1 MLWKGFQRPKRL
13 DVERETLT
21 DRFGRFQAQPFERGF
36 GTTIGNAIRRV
47 LLSSI
52 EGAAITAVKI
62 DGVLHEFSP
71 IQGVVEDA
79 TDIILNLK
87 QIPLKLH
94 VDYTKTLY
102 LRVDK
107 AGEVRARDIEA
118 DADVEILEPDAH
130 IATVSEG
137 GKLHMELR
145 LKRGRGY
152 VSADKNFDEDLGIG
166 WIPVD
171 SIHSPVKKVNY
182 LVEAARLGQTTDYDK
197 LTLDVWTNGSVHP
210 RDAVSL
216 AAKLVRDHLNIF
228 INLDE
233 SLESSAEG
241 ASEPAR
247 VGALNEHLDKSV
259 EELELSVRSYNCL
272 KNANIRTIRE
282 LVAKTE
288 AEMLKTKNFGRK
300 SLNEIK
306 EILTTMGLSLGMRMD
321 QPTTATSDDLTIDD
335 TSRRAR
341 VTGRTSSNETDHAS
355 QSCTSEV
362 GSGHRASH
370 RAAAEPG
377 HGPHPAR
384 ADRDHRAQGQGAA
397 ALRRAADHHRQAR
410 PGGGR
415 RPHQGAQRASP
426 GPGRHPGPRR
436 RRQAV

>member
-13 DVERETLT
+13 EFERETLT
-21 DRFGRFQAQPFERGF
+21 DRFGRFYAQPFERGF

-71 IQGVVEDA
+71 IPGVVEDA

-94 VDYTKTLY
+94 VDHAKTLT
-102 LRVDK
+102 LRIDK
-107 AGEVRARDIEA
+107 AGEVRARDIQA

-137 GKLHMELR
+137 GKLHMEMR
-145 LKRGRGY
+145 MKRGRGY
-152 VSADKNFDEDLGIG
+152 VAADNNFDEDLGIG
-166 WIPVD
+166 WIPID
-171 SIHSPVKKVNY
+171 SVHSPVKKVNY

-197 LTLDVWTNGSVHP
+197 LTVDVWTNGSIAA

-216 AAKLVRDHLNIF
+216 AAKLIRDHLNIF
-228 INLDE
+228 INLE
-233 SLESSAEG
+233 EGTGEQAEASADQPRLG
-241 ASEPAR
+241 
-247 VGALNEHLDKSV
+247 VGNENLDKSV

-282 LVAKTE
+282 LVQKTE

-306 EILTTMGLSLGMRMD
+306 EILHTMGLSLGMRVD
-321 QPTTATSDDLTIDD
+321 QATANQD
-335 TSRRAR
+335 
-341 VTGRTSSNETDHAS
+341 
-355 QSCTSEV
+355 
-362 GSGHRASH
+362 
-370 RAAAEPG
+370 
-377 HGPHPAR
+377 
-384 ADRDHRAQGQGAA
+384 
-397 ALRRAADHHRQAR
+397 
-410 PGGGR
+410 
-415 RPHQGAQRASP
+415 
-426 GPGRHPGPRR
+426 
-436 RRQAV
+436 

>member
-13 DVERETLT
+13 EFERETLT
-21 DRFGRFQAQPFERGF
+21 DRFGRFYAQPFERGF
-36 GTTIGNAIRRV
+36 GTTIGNALRRV

-71 IQGVVEDA
+71 IPGVVEDA

-107 AGEVRARDIEA
+107 SGIVRAKDIEG
-118 DADVEILEPDAH
+118 DADVEILEPEAH
-130 IATVSEG
+130 IATVSDG

-145 LKRGRGY
+145 MKRGRGY

-171 SIHSPVKKVNY
+171 SVHSPVKKVNY

-197 LTLDVWTNGSVHP
+197 LTIDVWTNGSVTAQ
-210 RDAVSL
+210 DAVSL
-216 AAKLVRDHLNIF
+216 AAKLIRDHLNIF
-228 INLDE
+228 INLEDV
-233 SLESSAEG
+233 AEQPVELQ
-241 ASEPAR
+241 ADQPRA
-247 VGALNEHLDKSV
+247 GALNENLDKSV

-282 LVAKTE
+282 LVQKTE

-306 EILTTMGLSLGMRMD
+306 EILHSMGLSLGMRVD
-321 QPTTATSDDLTIDD
+321 QPA
-335 TSRRAR
+335 
-341 VTGRTSSNETDHAS
+341 
-355 QSCTSEV
+355 
-362 GSGHRASH
+362 
-370 RAAAEPG
+370 
-377 HGPHPAR
+377 
-384 ADRDHRAQGQGAA
+384 
-397 ALRRAADHHRQAR
+397 
-410 PGGGR
+410 
-415 RPHQGAQRASP
+415 GAQ
-426 GPGRHPGPRR
+426 
-436 RRQAV
+436 Q

>member
-13 DVERETLT
+13 EFERETLT
-21 DRFGRFQAQPFERGF
+21 DRFGRFYAQPFERGF
-36 GTTIGNAIRRV
+36 GTTIGNALRRV

-71 IQGVVEDA
+71 IPGVVEDA

-94 VDYTKTLY
+94 VDHTKTLY

-107 AGEVRARDIEA
+107 PGIVRAKDIEA
-118 DADVEILEPDAH
+118 DADVDILEPEAH

-145 LKRGRGY
+145 MKRGRGY

-171 SIHSPVKKVNY
+171 SVHSPVKKVNY

-197 LTLDVWTNGSVHP
+197 LTIDVWTNGSVTA

-216 AAKLVRDHLNIF
+216 AAKLIRDHLNIF
-228 INLDE
+228 INLEDAGE
-233 SLESSAEG
+233 AAIEG
-241 ASEPAR
+241 QVETPR
-247 VGALNEHLDKSV
+247 GGALNENLDKSV

-282 LVAKTE
+282 LVGKTE

-306 EILTTMGLSLGMRMD
+306 EILASMGLSLGMRLD
-321 QPTTATSDDLTIDD
+321 QP
-335 TSRRAR
+335 
-341 VTGRTSSNETDHAS
+341 AS
-355 QSCTSEV
+355 
-362 GSGHRASH
+362 A
-370 RAAAEPG
+370 
-377 HGPHPAR
+377 
-384 ADRDHRAQGQGAA
+384 
-397 ALRRAADHHRQAR
+397 
-410 PGGGR
+410 
-415 RPHQGAQRASP
+415 HQD
-426 GPGRHPGPRR
+426 
-436 RRQAV
+436 